1 MIFINQAAS
10 SFNRN
15 VIATLS
21 EIPLKGH
28 GVLLEKGKK
37 RREGCIKFILCPLIM
52 FSEEKLKVC
61 LTVLCNGGKYIRGS
75 LTARG
80 SNNSR
85 HYS

>member
-1 MIFINQAAS
+1 MLLSESRVIFINQAAS

-28 GVLLEKGKK
+28 GVRLEKGKK

-61 LTVLCNGGKYIRGS
+61 LIVSVTKANIFEAV
-75 LTARG
+75 
-80 SNNSR
+80 
-85 HYS
+85 